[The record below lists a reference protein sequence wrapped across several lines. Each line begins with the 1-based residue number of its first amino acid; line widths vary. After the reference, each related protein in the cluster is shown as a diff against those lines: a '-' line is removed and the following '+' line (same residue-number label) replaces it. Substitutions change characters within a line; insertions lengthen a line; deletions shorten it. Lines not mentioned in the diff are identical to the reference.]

1 MHFVEQNLKAGVK
14 QLNTGFLHSQFVYN
28 FYLQKKSKR
37 HFFAPLMKQLLAI
50 LLLLTIAFYVLPVS
64 HGLKFEEETACKCA
78 DNNETDKSE
87 EGKKETVKEFIASQP
102 VLLAR
107 AICTKSVM
115 LTNVQGNIPVHHTVE
130 TPPPDQA

>member
-1 MHFVEQNLKAGVK
+1 
-14 QLNTGFLHSQFVYN
+14 
-28 FYLQKKSKR
+28 
-37 HFFAPLMKQLLAI
+37 MKQLLAI

-78 DNNETDKSE
+78 DNKETDKSE
-87 EGKKETVKEFIASQP
+87 EGKKETVKEFIAGQP

-107 AICTKSVM
+107 AICTKPVM
-115 LTNVQGNIPVHHTVE
+115 LTNVQGNTPVHHTVE